1 MNSRPIVPAAAHARQ
16 LSLVIPAER
25 AGTVLPGPPADF
37 GKLIAD
43 ETEKWAKVIRAA
55 NIKPE

>member
-16 LSLVIPAER
+16 LNLVIPAER

-43 ETEKWAKVIRAA
+43 ETEKLGKVVRTA